1 MKEKQPE
8 FVGKLEKH
16 GVKYTII
23 AGDEDHPSAIA
34 GRGWKSTYMTHDKKV
49 AEERF

>member
-1 MKEKQPE
+1 MKEKRPE
-8 FVGKLEKH
+8 FVGKLKKH
-16 GVKYTII
+16 GVKYTIV

-34 GRGWKSTYMTHDKKV
+34 SRGWKSTYMTHENKV